1 MRLVLHFQHKSKII
15 LFIYV
20 LHTWCTCFC
29 ICTWFPYLVTSADI
43 HHTYSHPHAYN
54 HTKWIL
60 QENLLAIF
68 HINRWIWI
76 QPKHVLARFAVN
88 AIINHLNP
96 YDNTKNKHTLT
107 ISCHITMW
115 KTPKPTNML
124 DNHQIHKFSK
134 IIQQKLVLV
143 GGQMHVG
150 WLTMVVYFHSIHTV

>member
-1 MRLVLHFQHKSKII
+1 MCYTHDACV
-15 LFIYV
+15 
-20 LHTWCTCFC
+20 FC
-29 ICTWFPYLVTSADI
+29 ICTRSPYSVTSAYI
-43 HHTYSHPHAYN
+43 HHTHPHSHAYN
-54 HTKWIL
+54 HTKQIL
-60 QENLLAIF
+60 QENSLPIF

-76 QPKHVLARFAVN
+76 QPMHVLARFAVN

-96 YDNTKNKHTLT
+96 CDNTKNKYTLT

-143 GGQMHVG
+143 GGQMRVG
-150 WLTMVVYFHSIHTV
+150 WLITVVNFHSIHTCEVF